1 MKLLKKSLAMVI
13 AIAMVFSII
22 SINVF
27 ADTADITISVE
38 VSKLDVGQ
46 GMTFDATVYVQ
57 SNTGSDITT
66 QYDGFTLS
74 YSKACTITDISTSEM
89 WYDANGGNA
98 SVFYPDDK
106 MISFGGSGSFTIPAA
121 NKLAVAKF
129 TFAIPTDA
137 ELGAFTFTGNAES
150 SGYVASNG
158 TAYTI
163 DYAEF
168 PTINIIK
175 AFTVATV
182 DAVADQTAELG
193 DKVADVKAKLANL
206 DVTVKGSAA
215 DETATLKATWDCA
228 ELADAETITTAK
240 DYTFTGTL
248 QGTDVVTVPE
258 GKTATVKVTVGKIA
272 LADAMVTSTYKNIE
286 IPQTETAATLTAE
299 QVIAQYVGDEYKVAT
314 ISKNGAFEE
323 KDATVA
329 WAGTGSIDTSL
340 LTSENA
346 GNKLTLTGT
355 VTPKTE
361 GSNYTG
367 KARTADITVTVVP
380 AEISGGAISINNP
393 IDNGYVTANITVPA
407 SEIAKMP
414 LDEETDT
421 ETEKEAKKAKRT
433 ISLIVPNADS
443 TKEGATVS
451 VEVTAEQIAAAKEA
465 DAKDLNVTLKSDKK
479 MKELGYSSSSANKTF
494 TVTVTVGGTQL
505 VQKDKDGKVV
515 PVTGEVKKATSGNA
529 GGIHK
534 GGSTTTT
541 YAVTVVETKNGT
553 ATVSPEKAASGAT
566 VTVKPEPAEG
576 YKVKSVTAVKADGTN
591 VPVDE
596 KAYTF
601 TMPASAVKVTVEFEE
616 GKDEPSVDPTPA
628 EDKFADVA
636 DGTNVPVDE
645 KAYTFTM
652 PASAVKVTVEFEEGK
667 DEPSVDPTPAEDKFA
682 DVADDFWAAKDIYT
696 LKDAGIIGGKSA
708 TEFDPEGDV
717 TRAEFAKMVVGLF
730 GYKATSDAVN
740 FEDCKAEDWFTPYV
754 AAGVE
759 AGVIKGVSDTEFAP
773 NATITRED
781 ACTILGRALNKVA
794 QSNEL
799 KFTDADKVAE
809 YAAPYVALLSEL
821 GYVNGYEDGSFAPT
835 NNITRAEAAKI
846 IAGIYN
852 AKNTTVT
859 EDKTDAADTTDA
871 NVEGENTTAP
881 VEENAEDKADT
892 TDTIDVAPEK

>member
-1 MKLLKKSLAMVI
+1 MRNIKKI
-13 AIAMVFSII
+13 AAIFLTIAMVFSLV
-22 SINVF
+22 STVAF
-27 ADTADITISVE
+27 ADTTKAVSVKFRAADGTTE
-38 VSKLDVGQ
+38 VHEQKSGKIVYADLYVTEATYNALWLQ
-46 GMTFDATVYVQ
+46 FDAT
-57 SNTGSDITT
+57 TGSEINDEEDVTVA
-66 QYDGFTLS
+66 DF
-74 YSKACTITDISTSEM
+74 
-89 WYDANGGNA
+89 
-98 SVFYPDDK
+98 P
-106 MISFGGSGSFTIPAA
+106 GS
-121 NKLAVAKF
+121 
-129 TFAIPTDA
+129 D
-137 ELGAFTFTGNAES
+137 
-150 SGYVASNG
+150 
-158 TAYTI
+158 
-163 DYAEF
+163 
-168 PTINIIK
+168 
-175 AFTVATV
+175 FTVA
-182 DAVADQTAELG
+182 
-193 DKVADVKAKLANL
+193 
-206 DVTVKGSAA
+206 
-215 DETATLKATWDCA
+215 
-228 ELADAETITTAK
+228 
-240 DYTFTGTL
+240 
-248 QGTDVVTVPE
+248 
-258 GKTATVKVTVGKIA
+258 GKKVTV
-272 LADAMVTSTYKNIE
+272 E
-286 IPQTETAATLTAE
+286 
-299 QVIAQYVGDEYKVAT
+299 
-314 ISKNGAFEE
+314 F
-323 KDATVA
+323 
-329 WAGTGSIDTSL
+329 
-340 LTSENA
+340 
-346 GNKLTLTGT
+346 
-355 VTPKTE
+355 
-361 GSNYTG
+361 G
-367 KARTADITVTVVP
+367 KA
-380 AEISGGAISINNP
+380 G
-393 IDNGYVTANITVPA
+393 
-407 SEIAKMP
+407 
-414 LDEETDT
+414 
-421 ETEKEAKKAKRT
+421 
-433 ISLIVPNADS
+433 
-443 TKEGATVS
+443 
-451 VEVTAEQIAAAKEA
+451 
-465 DAKDLNVTLKSDKK
+465 
-479 MKELGYSSSSANKTF
+479 KTF
-494 TVTVTVGGTQL
+494 TVTNQPVASIKLTVPDTVGEGIEMVKFNTSINYTILSESSEPKTFDTVTNGTIKVVEGFDVASAVAVKDGAEVTQTAPIAVGMGTSLTKAVEGVTATLKNSDGTKTDIGYKIDWDANTDYDPNNTTAVQEVTGKVTV
-505 VQKDKDGKVV
+505 DGKKTANATTEPVPVKAYIQVGKINIATDTDVV
-515 PVTGEVKKATSGNA
+515 IDKVKDVTFKATKEAGAVTEADILTEAAKRTSVAVKKGADYTGTLTLSGWAVSGETKTLDSLTVSTVENDVPTANFVTLTATATASGDIFEGTKPVTFYAYVVKAEIDGGSISIGSVVDNSKLQVRVTIPANQFEAGQKVVATVYSGDTAKGSKEITIPEDTDTTKPYETTINFDDSMKTLGFTNAGTKGFSVKVTVAGTELKNGTGDDATTTVTGEVKKATTGNA

-576 YKVKSVTAVKADGTN
+576 YKVKSVTAVK
-591 VPVDE
+591 
-596 KAYTF
+596 
-601 TMPASAVKVTVEFEE
+601 
-616 GKDEPSVDPTPA
+616 
-628 EDKFADVA
+628 A

-821 GYVNGYEDGSFAPT
+821 GYVNGYEDGSFAPA

>member
-1 MKLLKKSLAMVI
+1 MRSFKKISAIILVVAMLFSLVS
-13 AIAMVFSII
+13 VS
-22 SINVF
+22 VF
-27 ADTADITISVE
+27 ADETVYKGYIQFRKAETDAITNTITGTKAGKTVYADVYSTPGSYNALAINFTPTTAINALTVENVKLAEGIPACAASMVNAKTGGLQFKWSSAVTMPEGKPFATVAITIADATTAANDVEIFTDGGYTYTLAGGKPTKVTNDVAKLNILDSFTATSAKAVKAGADVTAPVEVALGTTADAAVEGITATVTDGTNSE
-38 VSKLDVGQ
+38 AGYAVSNWVS
-46 GMTFDATVYVQ
+46 TPAYDATK
-57 SNTGSDITT
+57 TGEYEFKGDVVIN
-66 QYDGFTLS
+66 GEGAANAGTLNVTVTV
-74 YSKACTITDISTSEM
+74 KVVPITDGTVA
-89 WYDANGGNA
+89 DAKGTVMENA
-98 SVFYPDDK
+98 EKGITEDAIK
-106 MISFGGSGSFTIPAA
+106 AA
-121 NKLAVAKF
+121 LPTELAVTKGDF
-129 TFAIPTDA
+129 KDT
-137 ELGAFTFTGNAES
+137 
-150 SGYVASNG
+150 
-158 TAYTI
+158 
-163 DYAEF
+163 
-168 PTINIIK
+168 
-175 AFTVATV
+175 FTVAWNTV
-182 DAVADQTAELG
+182 EDYANEGKDYKAD
-193 DKVADVKAKLANL
+193 DVI
-206 DVTVKGSAA
+206 TVKG
-215 DETATLKATWDCA
+215 
-228 ELADAETITTAK
+228 
-240 DYTFTGTL
+240 
-248 QGTDVVTVPE
+248 
-258 GKTATVKVTVGKIA
+258 
-272 LADAMVTSTYKNIE
+272 
-286 IPQTETAATLTAE
+286 TLTSP
-299 QVIAQYVGDEYKVAT
+299 
-314 ISKNGAFEE
+314 SKNGLFTT
-323 KDATVA
+323 ATTDV
-329 WAGTGSIDTSL
+329 
-340 LTSENA
+340 
-346 GNKLTLTGT
+346 
-355 VTPKTE
+355 E
-361 GSNYTG
+361 G
-367 KARTADITVTVVP
+367 KVTVVP
-380 AEISGGAISINNP
+380 AEISGGSISINNP

-407 SEIAKMP
+407 SVIAKMP
-414 LDEETDT
+414 LDAEGDSEVVKA
-421 ETEKEAKKAKRT
+421 EKKAKRT

-451 VEVTAEQIAAAKEA
+451 VEVTPEQIAAANEA

-479 MKELGYSSSSANKTF
+479 MKELGYSSSGANKTF

-515 PVTGEVKKATSGNA
+515 PVSGEVKKASSGSA
-529 GGIHK
+529 PGINK

-596 KAYTF
+596 KALTF

-616 GKDEPSVDPTPA
+616 GKDEPVNPTP
-628 EDKFADVA
+628 
-636 DGTNVPVDE
+636 DG
-645 KAYTFTM
+645 
-652 PASAVKVTVEFEEGK
+652 
-667 DEPSVDPTPAEDKFA
+667 KFA

-730 GYKATSDAVN
+730 GYKATSDAVS

-821 GYVNGYEDGSFAPT
+821 GYVNGYEDGSFLPQ

-852 AKNTTVT
+852 AKDST
-859 EDKTDAADTTDA
+859 
-871 NVEGENTTAP
+871 
-881 VEENAEDKADT
+881 EDKADN

>member
-1 MKLLKKSLAMVI
+1 MKMLKKTFAIMLVVAMLFSLASISVFAEKSFALTYKVRTENGTVVDALKAGKDVYVDVFASADSYDSFSVTLQAIQEVTNDSVTTAGSKVI
-13 AIAMVFSII
+13 NTTDKTKI
-22 SINVF
+22 SINFDTPTVV
-27 ADTADITISVE
+27 TADVAIATF
-38 VSKLDVGQ
+38 KL
-46 GMTFDATVYVQ
+46 
-57 SNTGSDITT
+57 
-66 QYDGFTLS
+66 
-74 YSKACTITDISTSEM
+74 K
-89 WYDANGGNA
+89 
-98 SVFYPDDK
+98 
-106 MISFGGSGSFTIPAA
+106 
-121 NKLAVAKF
+121 
-129 TFAIPTDA
+129 
-137 ELGAFTFTGNAES
+137 
-150 SGYVASNG
+150 
-158 TAYTI
+158 
-163 DYAEF
+163 
-168 PTINIIK
+168 
-175 AFTVATV
+175 
-182 DAVADQTAELG
+182 
-193 DKVADVKAKLANL
+193 
-206 DVTVKGSAA
+206 
-215 DETATLKATWDCA
+215 
-228 ELADAETITTAK
+228 
-240 DYTFTGTL
+240 
-248 QGTDVVTVPE
+248 VPE
-258 GKTATVKVTVGKIA
+258 GTGSVELVKFIDGVATLDEAQGYGETSAVLNSAATIAITPSFTANAAKAVKDGADVSTVEVGLGTTQEKALEGITATVTDGTNNEAGYAVSNWTVSPEYNAAVTGDYVFKGDVVIDGEGAANAGTLSQAVTVTVKVTPITDGTVAEAKGTVMVDAENGITEDTIKKA
-272 LADAMVTSTYKNIE
+272 L
-286 IPQTETAATLTAE
+286 PATLDVSKGDFKDTFAVTWNTVE
-299 QVIAQYVGDEYKVAT
+299 GYANEGKGYKADDVITVKGT
-314 ISKNGAFEE
+314 LTSPSKNGLF
-323 KDATVA
+323 TTTTTNV
-329 WAGTGSIDTSL
+329 
-340 LTSENA
+340 
-346 GNKLTLTGT
+346 
-355 VTPKTE
+355 E
-361 GSNYTG
+361 G
-367 KARTADITVTVVP
+367 KVTVVP
-380 AEISGGAISINNP
+380 AEIKGGSISINNP

-407 SEIAKMP
+407 SVIAKMP
-414 LDEETDT
+414 LDEETDNDT
-421 ETEKEAKKAKRT
+421 VKAEKKAKRT

-443 TKEGATVS
+443 SKEGATVS
-451 VEVTAEQIAAAKEA
+451 VEVTPEQIAAAKEA

-479 MKELGYSSSSANKTF
+479 MKDLGYSSSGANKTF

-515 PVTGEVKKATSGNA
+515 PVSGEVKKATTGNA

-616 GKDEPSVDPTPA
+616 GK
-628 EDKFADVA
+628 
-636 DGTNVPVDE
+636 N
-645 KAYTFTM
+645 
-652 PASAVKVTVEFEEGK
+652 
-667 DEPSVDPTPAEDKFA
+667 EPSVDPTPAEDKFA

-852 AKNTTVT
+852 AKDST
-859 EDKTDAADTTDA
+859 
-871 NVEGENTTAP
+871 
-881 VEENAEDKADT
+881 EDKADN

>member
-1 MKLLKKSLAMVI
+1 MRILKKSLAMII
-13 AIAMVFSII
+13 ALAMILSVVSIG
-22 SINVF
+22 VF
-27 ADTADITISVE
+27 ADGESVE
-38 VSKLDVGQ
+38 VSFVASETQIGQ
-46 GMTFDATVYVQ
+46 GKEVTVDIYAKSLTGAAFKAAGIDIMLNFD
-57 SNTGSDITT
+57 
-66 QYDGFTLS
+66 
-74 YSKACTITDISTSEM
+74 
-89 WYDANGGNA
+89 
-98 SVFYPDDK
+98 
-106 MISFGGSGSFTIPAA
+106 
-121 NKLAVAKF
+121 VAKF
-129 TFAIPTDA
+129 EVEEISKNDGLFGMPIDNGAGTINPNAFSFGDIATDNVSIAKLKFKVKTDA
-137 ELGAFTFTGNAES
+137 TPGDASMFTIEKSQVFDAKTFGEVSVKVGAAPS
-150 SGYVASNG
+150 L
-158 TAYTI
+158 
-163 DYAEF
+163 
-168 PTINIIK
+168 NILK

-193 DKVADVKAKLANL
+193 DKVADVKAKLAAL
-206 DVTVKGSAA
+206 DINVKGA
-215 DETATLKATWDCA
+215 DASTEVATLKATDWTCA
-228 ELADAETITTAK
+228 DLTTETIEAAK

-248 QGTDVVTVPE
+248 QGTEVVSVPDGLKTVS
-258 GKTATVKVTVGKIA
+258 VKVKVGKIA

-367 KARTADITVTVVP
+367 TARTADITVTVVP
-380 AEISGGAISINNP
+380 AEIKGGSISINNP

-414 LDEETDT
+414 LDAEGDSDEVKA
-421 ETEKEAKKAKRT
+421 EKKAKRT

-451 VEVTAEQIAAAKEA
+451 VEVTAEQIAAANEA

-479 MKELGYSSSSANKTF
+479 MKELGYSSSGTKNF
-494 TVTVTVGGTQL
+494 TVNVTVGGTTL
-505 VQKDKDGKVV
+505 LNGDSKDAVS
-515 PVTGEVKKATSGNA
+515 GEVKKATSSSA
-529 GGIHK
+529 GGINK

-566 VTVKPEPAEG
+566 VTVKAEPAEG

-596 KAYTF
+596 KAL
-601 TMPASAVKVTVEFEE
+601 
-616 GKDEPSVDPTPA
+616 
-628 EDKFADVA
+628 
-636 DGTNVPVDE
+636 
-645 KAYTFTM
+645 TFTM

-852 AKNTTVT
+852 ANKSAETVT
-859 EDKTDAADTTDA
+859 DDKTETDA
-871 NVEGENTTAP
+871 NADAAVDEK
-881 VEENAEDKADT
+881 VEEKTDEKAV
-892 TDTIDVAPEK
+892 DTIETEPEK

>member
-1 MKLLKKSLAMVI
+1 MRNLKKISAIVLT
-13 AIAMVFSII
+13 IAMLFSLFAVNTFATGEDMII
-22 SINVF
+22 DLEASN
-27 ADTADITISVE
+27 TS
-38 VSKLDVGQ
+38 VGQ
-46 GMTFDATVYVQ
+46 GKSFDLTVYYTYANGESVNLGT
-57 SNTGSDITT
+57 SGFKLTYTGD
-66 QYDGFTLS
+66 
-74 YSKACTITDISTSEM
+74 CTIEDISDSTM
-89 WYDANGGNA
+89 LYDKDGANA
-98 SVFYPDDK
+98 SLIKTDK
-106 MISFGGSGSFTIPAA
+106 KFISLGGTSSVATSA
-121 NKLAVAKF
+121 KTAVAKF
-129 TFAIPTDA
+129 RFSYATDA
-137 ELGAFTFTGNAES
+137 ALGDVTFVCSNFGFAKGNGDDLSAA
-150 SGYVASNG
+150 VG
-158 TAYTI
+158 TN
-163 DYAEF
+163 
-168 PTINIIK
+168 PTVTIIK
-175 AFTVATV
+175 AFAATAV
-182 DAVADQTAELG
+182 DAVADQTAQLG
-193 DKVADVKAKLANL
+193 DKVADIKAKLAAL
-206 DVTVKGSAA
+206 PVVVKGANA
-215 DETATLKATWDCA
+215 DETATLTATWDCA
-228 ELADAETITTAK
+228 ELTGETVTTAG
-240 DYTFTGTL
+240 DYTFTGTIN
-248 QGTDVVTVPE
+248 GTDVVSVPDTL
-258 GKTATVKVTVGKIA
+258 KATVKVTVGKIA
-272 LADAMVTSTYKNIE
+272 LTDAMVTSTYKNIE
-286 IPQTETAATLTAE
+286 IPQTEAAASLSAAD
-299 QVIAQYVGDEYKVAT
+299 VVAKYVGSEYKTAT
-314 ISKNGAFEE
+314 ISKDGAFEE
-323 KDATVA
+323 KDATVE
-329 WAGTGSIDTSL
+329 WTGTGTIETSK
-340 LTSENA
+340 LTSEDA
-346 GNKLTLTGT
+346 ANKLTLSGT
-355 VTPKTE
+355 VTPKAD
-361 GSNYTG
+361 GNYTG
-367 KARTADITVTVVP
+367 TAKTADITVTVVP
-380 AEISGGAISINNP
+380 AEIDGGSISINNP

-407 SEIAKMP
+407 SVIAKMP
-414 LDEETDT
+414 LDAEGDSDEVKA
-421 ETEKEAKKAKRT
+421 EKKAKRT

-443 TKEGATVS
+443 SKEGATVS
-451 VEVTAEQIAAAKEA
+451 VEVTPEQIAAAKEA

-515 PVTGEVKKATSGNA
+515 PVSGEVKKATSGNA

-616 GKDEPSVDPTPA
+616 GTEPVDPKPQ
-628 EDKFADVA
+628 
-636 DGTNVPVDE
+636 
-645 KAYTFTM
+645 
-652 PASAVKVTVEFEEGK
+652 EGK
-667 DEPSVDPTPAEDKFA
+667 FV

-852 AKNTTVT
+852 AKDST
-859 EDKTDAADTTDA
+859 
-871 NVEGENTTAP
+871 
-881 VEENAEDKADT
+881 EDKADN

>member
-1 MKLLKKSLAMVI
+1 MRSFKKLSAMFLVVAMICSLVT
-13 AIAMVFSII
+13 
-22 SINVF
+22 INVF
-27 ADTADITISVE
+27 ADAEQME
-38 VSKLDVGQ
+38 VSIETSASVGQ
-46 GMTFDATVYVQ
+46 GKELEVDVYFTYPQTGANDSIAFTTSGCEVKIDDTLWTVDESSLTKVAPYSIKYNAAKKIMIIQYMDNSGENPASFAKGVKTKVGSFKLIAKETAATGAQKIEFNKCTFNPQGTSDYLDSVKNDATV
-57 SNTGSDITT
+57 
-66 QYDGFTLS
+66 
-74 YSKACTITDISTSEM
+74 
-89 WYDANGGNA
+89 
-98 SVFYPDDK
+98 
-106 MISFGGSGSFTIPAA
+106 
-121 NKLAVAKF
+121 
-129 TFAIPTDA
+129 
-137 ELGAFTFTGNAES
+137 
-150 SGYVASNG
+150 
-158 TAYTI
+158 
-163 DYAEF
+163 
-168 PTINIIK
+168 NILK

-367 KARTADITVTVVP
+367 TARTADITVTVVP

-407 SEIAKMP
+407 SVIAKMP
-414 LDEETDT
+414 LDAEGDSDEVKA
-421 ETEKEAKKAKRT
+421 EKKAKRT

-443 TKEGATVS
+443 NKEGATVS
-451 VEVTAEQIAAAKEA
+451 VEVTPEQIAAAKEA

-515 PVTGEVKKATSGNA
+515 PVSGEVKKATSGNA

-616 GKDEPSVDPTPA
+616 GTEPVDPKPQ
-628 EDKFADVA
+628 
-636 DGTNVPVDE
+636 
-645 KAYTFTM
+645 
-652 PASAVKVTVEFEEGK
+652 EGK
-667 DEPSVDPTPAEDKFA
+667 FV

-852 AKNTTVT
+852 AKDST
-859 EDKTDAADTTDA
+859 
-871 NVEGENTTAP
+871 
-881 VEENAEDKADT
+881 EDKADN

>member
-1 MKLLKKSLAMVI
+1 MRNIKKI
-13 AIAMVFSII
+13 AAIFLTIAMVFSLV
-22 SINVF
+22 STVAF
-27 ADTADITISVE
+27 ADTTKAVSVKFRAADGTTE
-38 VSKLDVGQ
+38 VHEQKSGKIVYADLYV
-46 GMTFDATVYVQ
+46 TEATYNALWLQ
-57 SNTGSDITT
+57 FEATTGSEINDEEDVTVA
-66 QYDGFTLS
+66 DF
-74 YSKACTITDISTSEM
+74 
-89 WYDANGGNA
+89 
-98 SVFYPDDK
+98 P
-106 MISFGGSGSFTIPAA
+106 GS
-121 NKLAVAKF
+121 
-129 TFAIPTDA
+129 D
-137 ELGAFTFTGNAES
+137 
-150 SGYVASNG
+150 
-158 TAYTI
+158 
-163 DYAEF
+163 
-168 PTINIIK
+168 
-175 AFTVATV
+175 FTVAGKKVTV
-182 DAVADQTAELG
+182 EFGKAGKTFTVTNQPVASIKLTVPDTVGEGIEMVKFNTSINYTILSESSEPKTFDTVTNGTIKVVEGFDVASAVAVKGGAEVTQTAPIAVGMGTSWSKAVE
-193 DKVADVKAKLANL
+193 DV
-206 DVTVKGSAA
+206 
-215 DETATLKATWDCA
+215 TATLKNSDGTKTDPSYAITWDENA
-228 ELADAETITTAK
+228 SYKPDDTTAVQEV
-240 DYTFTGTL
+240 TGKVTVDGKKTANATTEPVPVKAYI
-248 QGTDVVTVPE
+248 QVGKINIATDTDVVIDKVKDVTFQATKEAGTVAE
-258 GKTATVKVTVGKIA
+258 AKILEEAAKITSVAVKKGTGYNGTLTLSNWAVSSATKTLESKTV
-272 LADAMVTSTYKNIE
+272 STITNDV
-286 IPQTETAATLTAE
+286 PTTNFVTLTAT
-299 QVIAQYVGDEYKVAT
+299 ATASGD
-314 ISKNGAFEE
+314 IFE
-323 KDATVA
+323 
-329 WAGTGSIDTSL
+329 GTK
-340 LTSENA
+340 A
-346 GNKLTLTGT
+346 
-355 VTPKTE
+355 VTF
-361 GSNYTG
+361 Y
-367 KARTADITVTVVP
+367 AYVVP
-380 AEISGGAISINNP
+380 AEIEGGSISINNP

-407 SEIAKMP
+407 DVVAKMP
-414 LDEETDT
+414 KIEDGDD
-421 ETEKEAKKAKRT
+421 KDVQAAKKAKRT
-433 ISLIVPNADS
+433 VLVTVESKKTDVENAKGEYEFTNDDID
-443 TKEGATVS
+443 KAIAA
-451 VEVTAEQIAAAKEA
+451 VTAATAEKPA
-465 DAKDLNVTLKSDKK
+465 DPITVPAIKVDKK
-479 MKELGYSSSSANKTF
+479 MKDLGYSSSSANKTF
-494 TVTVTVGGTQL
+494 TVNVTVGGTKL
-505 VQKDKDGKVV
+505 LNGDSKDA
-515 PVTGEVKKATSGNA
+515 VTGEVKKATSGNA

-576 YKVKSVTAVKADGTN
+576 YKVKSVTAVK
-591 VPVDE
+591 
-596 KAYTF
+596 
-601 TMPASAVKVTVEFEE
+601 
-616 GKDEPSVDPTPA
+616 
-628 EDKFADVA
+628 A

-852 AKNTTVT
+852 AKDST
-859 EDKTDAADTTDA
+859 
-871 NVEGENTTAP
+871 
-881 VEENAEDKADT
+881 EDKADN

>member
-1 MKLLKKSLAMVI
+1 MP
-13 AIAMVFSII
+13 
-22 SINVF
+22 
-27 ADTADITISVE
+27 
-38 VSKLDVGQ
+38 
-46 GMTFDATVYVQ
+46 
-57 SNTGSDITT
+57 TG
-66 QYDGFTLS
+66 
-74 YSKACTITDISTSEM
+74 
-89 WYDANGGNA
+89 
-98 SVFYPDDK
+98 
-106 MISFGGSGSFTIPAA
+106 
-121 NKLAVAKF
+121 
-129 TFAIPTDA
+129 
-137 ELGAFTFTGNAES
+137 
-150 SGYVASNG
+150 
-158 TAYTI
+158 
-163 DYAEF
+163 
-168 PTINIIK
+168 
-175 AFTVATV
+175 
-182 DAVADQTAELG
+182 
-193 DKVADVKAKLANL
+193 
-206 DVTVKGSAA
+206 
-215 DETATLKATWDCA
+215 
-228 ELADAETITTAK
+228 
-240 DYTFTGTL
+240 
-248 QGTDVVTVPE
+248 
-258 GKTATVKVTVGKIA
+258 
-272 LADAMVTSTYKNIE
+272 
-286 IPQTETAATLTAE
+286 
-299 QVIAQYVGDEYKVAT
+299 
-314 ISKNGAFEE
+314 
-323 KDATVA
+323 
-329 WAGTGSIDTSL
+329 
-340 LTSENA
+340 
-346 GNKLTLTGT
+346 
-355 VTPKTE
+355 
-361 GSNYTG
+361 
-367 KARTADITVTVVP
+367 
-380 AEISGGAISINNP
+380 
-393 IDNGYVTANITVPA
+393 
-407 SEIAKMP
+407 
-414 LDEETDT
+414 DT
-421 ETEKEAKKAKRT
+421 EEDVAKRT
-433 ISLIVPNADS
+433 ISLIVPNADPN
-443 TKEGATVS
+443 KEGATVS
-451 VEVTAEQIAAAKEA
+451 VEVTPEQIAAANEA

-479 MKELGYSSSSANKTF
+479 MKDLGYSSSGANKTF

-515 PVTGEVKKATSGNA
+515 PVSGEVKKATSGNA

-616 GKDEPSVDPTPA
+616 GTEPVDPKPQ
-628 EDKFADVA
+628 
-636 DGTNVPVDE
+636 
-645 KAYTFTM
+645 
-652 PASAVKVTVEFEEGK
+652 EGK
-667 DEPSVDPTPAEDKFA
+667 FV

-809 YAAPYVALLSEL
+809 YAVPYVALLSEL

-852 AKNTTVT
+852 AKDST
-859 EDKTDAADTTDA
+859 
-871 NVEGENTTAP
+871 
-881 VEENAEDKADT
+881 EDKADN

>member
-1 MKLLKKSLAMVI
+1 MRFLKKSLAMVI
-13 AIAMVFSII
+13 ALTMII
-22 SINVF
+22 SALGVGVF
-27 ADTADITISVE
+27 AATEADANVKLAITADATS
-38 VSKLDVGQ
+38 VGQ
-46 GMTFDATVYVQ
+46 GKSVIYTITASALKADTFKAGGAGMTIKYDKDAYSAEVLEILSGFSTDTDLTVSEGEILFAPFANYDITSAGVTMLKIKFTVATNAPTGADKVPFTIDEGADEIILDPNGATVSAFV
-57 SNTGSDITT
+57 
-66 QYDGFTLS
+66 
-74 YSKACTITDISTSEM
+74 TDI
-89 WYDANGGNA
+89 
-98 SVFYPDDK
+98 P
-106 MISFGGSGSFTIPAA
+106 
-121 NKLAVAKF
+121 
-129 TFAIPTDA
+129 
-137 ELGAFTFTGNAES
+137 
-150 SGYVASNG
+150 
-158 TAYTI
+158 
-163 DYAEF
+163 
-168 PTINIIK
+168 NITVIK
-175 AFTVATV
+175 AFTATAV
-182 DAVADQTAELG
+182 DTVADQTAQLG
-193 DKVADVKAKLANL
+193 DKVADIKAKLATL
-206 DVTVKGSAA
+206 PVVVKGANA
-215 DETATLKATWDCA
+215 DETATLTATWDCA
-228 ELADAETITTAK
+228 ELTDETVTTAG
-240 DYTFTGTL
+240 DYTFTGTIN
-248 QGTDVVTVPE
+248 GTDVVSVPDTL
-258 GKTATVKVTVGKIA
+258 KATVKVTVGKIT
-272 LADAMVTSTYKNIE
+272 LADSMVGTTYKNIE
-286 IPQTETAATLTAE
+286 IPQTETASTMDAAAVIATL
-299 QVIAQYVGDEYKVAT
+299 GDEYKTAK
-314 ISKNGAFEE
+314 IAKDGQFEE
-323 KDATVA
+323 VADVA
-329 WAGTGSIDTSL
+329 WAGTGSIDTSV
-340 LTSENA
+340 LTSTTASN
-346 GNKLTLTGT
+346 TMILTGT
-355 VTPKTE
+355 VTPKAD
-361 GSNYTG
+361 GNYTG
-367 KARTADITVTVVP
+367 TAKTADVTVTVVP
-380 AEISGGAISINNP
+380 AEIKGGSISINNP

-407 SEIAKMP
+407 SEVAKMP
-414 LDEETDT
+414 KIDEDKDDEAA
-421 ETEKEAKKAKRT
+421 KAAKKAKRT
-433 ISLIVPNADS
+433 VLV
-443 TKEGATVS
+443 TVES
-451 VEVTAEQIAAAKEA
+451 KKTDVEDAKGEYEFTNDDIDKAIAAVTAATAEKPA
-465 DAKDLNVTLKSDKK
+465 DPITVPAIKVDKK
-479 MKELGYSSSSANKTF
+479 MKELGYSSSGANKTF
-494 TVTVTVGGTQL
+494 TVNVTVGGTKL
-505 VQKDKDGKVV
+505 LNGDSKDAVS
-515 PVTGEVKKATSGNA
+515 GEVKKATSGNA

-616 GKDEPSVDPTPA
+616 GTEPVDPKPQ
-628 EDKFADVA
+628 
-636 DGTNVPVDE
+636 
-645 KAYTFTM
+645 
-652 PASAVKVTVEFEEGK
+652 EGK
-667 DEPSVDPTPAEDKFA
+667 FV

-852 AKNTTVT
+852 AKDST
-859 EDKTDAADTTDA
+859 
-871 NVEGENTTAP
+871 
-881 VEENAEDKADT
+881 EDKADN

>member
-1 MKLLKKSLAMVI
+1 MRILKKSLALLIVFTMLASLIVVNVSAAEPNVEYVMEITPATVKTGNTVTLSVYLRDISGAESVVVNAGAYVI
-13 AIAMVFSII
+13 NYDPDVFEATDVKIAGNAFST
-22 SINVF
+22 NRNAVQK
-27 ADTADITISVE
+27 TISAIKSISNGDETDNVTINKNAPIQTVTLKALKTVTSDE
-38 VSKLDVGQ
+38 LTTFSFKAGATASKFESSNNSYTVKQDS
-46 GMTFDATVYVQ
+46 TATV
-57 SNTGSDITT
+57 
-66 QYDGFTLS
+66 
-74 YSKACTITDISTSEM
+74 TIK
-89 WYDANGGNA
+89 
-98 SVFYPDDK
+98 P
-106 MISFGGSGSFTIPAA
+106 SFVGT
-121 NKLAVAKF
+121 K
-129 TFAIPTDA
+129 AIPT
-137 ELGAFTFTGNAES
+137 ETKVEVGVGADIAATLAAKNIKATVTNGKES
-150 SGYVASNG
+150 TDSDYKSESGYEITNWTDTSATKYDVNAPKTG
-158 TAYTI
+158 T
-163 DYAEF
+163 
-168 PTINIIK
+168 
-175 AFTVATV
+175 
-182 DAVADQTAELG
+182 
-193 DKVADVKAKLANL
+193 
-206 DVTVKGSAA
+206 
-215 DETATLKATWDCA
+215 
-228 ELADAETITTAK
+228 
-240 DYTFTGTL
+240 YTFTGT
-248 QGTDVVTVPE
+248 VT
-258 GKTATVKVTVGKIA
+258 G
-272 LADAMVTSTYKNIE
+272 N
-286 IPQTETAATLTAE
+286 
-299 QVIAQYVGDEYKVAT
+299 
-314 ISKNGAFEE
+314 
-323 KDATVA
+323 
-329 WAGTGSIDTSL
+329 
-340 LTSENA
+340 SENA
-346 GNKLTLTGT
+346 AQFETLT
-355 VTPKTE
+355 TE
-361 GSNYTG
+361 
-367 KARTADITVTVVP
+367 P
-380 AEISGGAISINNP
+380 
-393 IDNGYVTANITVPA
+393 
-407 SEIAKMP
+407 
-414 LDEETDT
+414 
-421 ETEKEAKKAKRT
+421 
-433 ISLIVPNADS
+433 
-443 TKEGATVS
+443 
-451 VEVTAEQIAAAKEA
+451 
-465 DAKDLNVTLKSDKK
+465 
-479 MKELGYSSSSANKTF
+479 
-494 TVTVTVGGTQL
+494 VTVTVGAIDLASTDANKGFTIAPVKAYAYKQTKVVEGESHKVSAADVASDVNADATKTKTTITNNNEKIKVENAKIEWKVKSGTEL
-505 VQKDKDGKVV
+505 DKDVLTSTTASNKVV
-515 PVTGEVKKATSGNA
+515 LEGTVTSVADPTNYKNSAKIEMEVEVVKAEIDGGSISIGSVVDNSKLQVRVTIPANQFEAGQKVVATVYSDDTAKGSKEITIPEDTDTTKPYETTINFDDSMKTLGFTNAGTKGFSVKVTVAGTELKNGTGDDATTTVTGEVKKATSGNA

-566 VTVKPEPAEG
+566 VTVKAEPAEG

-596 KAYTF
+596 KAL
-601 TMPASAVKVTVEFEE
+601 
-616 GKDEPSVDPTPA
+616 
-628 EDKFADVA
+628 
-636 DGTNVPVDE
+636 
-645 KAYTFTM
+645 TFTM

>member
-1 MKLLKKSLAMVI
+1 MRNIKKI
-13 AIAMVFSII
+13 AAIFLTIAMVFSLV
-22 SINVF
+22 STVAF
-27 ADTADITISVE
+27 ADTTKAVSVKFRAADGTTE
-38 VSKLDVGQ
+38 VHEQKSGKIVYADLYV
-46 GMTFDATVYVQ
+46 TEATYNALWLQ
-57 SNTGSDITT
+57 FEATTGSEINDEEDVTVA
-66 QYDGFTLS
+66 DF
-74 YSKACTITDISTSEM
+74 
-89 WYDANGGNA
+89 
-98 SVFYPDDK
+98 P
-106 MISFGGSGSFTIPAA
+106 GS
-121 NKLAVAKF
+121 
-129 TFAIPTDA
+129 D
-137 ELGAFTFTGNAES
+137 
-150 SGYVASNG
+150 
-158 TAYTI
+158 
-163 DYAEF
+163 
-168 PTINIIK
+168 
-175 AFTVATV
+175 FTVAGKKVTV
-182 DAVADQTAELG
+182 EFGKAGKTFTVTNQPVASIKLTVPDTVGEGIEMVKFNTSINYTILSESSEPKTFDTVTNGTIKVVEGFDVASAVAVKGGAEVTQTAPIAVG
-193 DKVADVKAKLANL
+193 MGTSWSKA
-206 DVTVKGSAA
+206 VEGV
-215 DETATLKATWDCA
+215 TATLKNSDGTKTDPSYAITWDENA
-228 ELADAETITTAK
+228 SYKPDDTTAVQEV
-240 DYTFTGTL
+240 TGKVTVDGKKTANATTEPVPVKAYI
-248 QGTDVVTVPE
+248 QVGKINIATDTDVVIDKVKDVTFQATKEAGTVAE
-258 GKTATVKVTVGKIA
+258 AKILEEAAKITSVAVKKGTGYNGTLTLSNWAVSGETKTLESQTV
-272 LADAMVTSTYKNIE
+272 STITNDV
-286 IPQTETAATLTAE
+286 PTTNFVTLTAT
-299 QVIAQYVGDEYKVAT
+299 ATASGD
-314 ISKNGAFEE
+314 IFE
-323 KDATVA
+323 
-329 WAGTGSIDTSL
+329 GTK
-340 LTSENA
+340 A
-346 GNKLTLTGT
+346 
-355 VTPKTE
+355 VTF
-361 GSNYTG
+361 Y
-367 KARTADITVTVVP
+367 AYVVP
-380 AEISGGAISINNP
+380 AEIEGGSISINNP

-407 SEIAKMP
+407 SEVAKMP
-414 LDEETDT
+414 KIDEDKDDEAV
-421 ETEKEAKKAKRT
+421 KAAKKAKRT
-433 ISLIVPNADS
+433 VLVTVESKKTDVENAKGEYEFTNDDID
-443 TKEGATVS
+443 KAIAAVAAA
-451 VEVTAEQIAAAKEA
+451 TAEKPA
-465 DAKDLNVTLKSDKK
+465 DPITVPAIKVDKK
-479 MKELGYSSSSANKTF
+479 MKDLGYSSSGANKTF

-515 PVTGEVKKATSGNA
+515 PVSGEVKKATSGNA

-616 GKDEPSVDPTPA
+616 GKNEPSVDPTPA
-628 EDKFADVA
+628 D
-636 DGTNVPVDE
+636 
-645 KAYTFTM
+645 
-652 PASAVKVTVEFEEGK
+652 
-667 DEPSVDPTPAEDKFA
+667 DKFA

-852 AKNTTVT
+852 AKDST
-859 EDKTDAADTTDA
+859 
-871 NVEGENTTAP
+871 
-881 VEENAEDKADT
+881 EDKADN

>member
-1 MKLLKKSLAMVI
+1 MRNFKKLSAIVLVVAMLFSLVSIGVYAAPDANYNLNAKIKTTDGTEITSIKAEKDVKIDIYITAGTYYNFNLYLKPVTAITKNNVVFDESVADYVKGSYAKTGLVTFAGDGGGDTFVVPENTPIATISMTVPATTESSVTMVEI
-13 AIAMVFSII
+13 PQDKGSSGTLDI
-22 SINVF
+22 SGTATKVEFTTANAVIGITPSFTANAAKAVKDS
-27 ADTADITISVE
+27 AEVSAVEVGLDTAKNTALAGIT
-38 VSKLDVGQ
+38 
-46 GMTFDATVYVQ
+46 ATVTDGTNNEPGYEITWGESTPAYNAKQTGDYVFK
-57 SNTGSDITT
+57 GSVAI
-66 QYDGFTLS
+66 
-74 YSKACTITDISTSEM
+74 
-89 WYDANGGNA
+89 NGEG
-98 SVFYPDDK
+98 
-106 MISFGGSGSFTIPAA
+106 AA
-121 NKLAVAKF
+121 NAGTL
-129 TFAIPTDA
+129 TDA
-137 ELGAFTFTGNAES
+137 VT
-150 SGYVASNG
+150 
-158 TAYTI
+158 
-163 DYAEF
+163 
-168 PTINIIK
+168 
-175 AFTVATV
+175 
-182 DAVADQTAELG
+182 
-193 DKVADVKAKLANL
+193 
-206 DVTVKGSAA
+206 VTVK
-215 DETATLKATWDCA
+215 
-228 ELADAETITTAK
+228 
-240 DYTFTGTL
+240 
-248 QGTDVVTVPE
+248 
-258 GKTATVKVTVGKIA
+258 VGKIA
-272 LADAMVTSTYKNIE
+272 LDEEGVVVDSITAKTYQKAADDAAVKSISAADVA
-286 IPQTETAATLTAE
+286 TA
-299 QVIAQYVGDEYKVAT
+299 VNNEYK
-314 ISKNGAFEE
+314 
-323 KDATVA
+323 TVA
-329 WAGTGSIDTSL
+329 VKKGEYTGTANINWAAAAGAADL
-340 LTSENA
+340 DLTKVTDEE
-346 GNKLTLTGT
+346 GNSANIVTLTGT
-355 VTPKTE
+355 L
-361 GSNYTG
+361 
-367 KARTADITVTVVP
+367 TAPADSEFFKDGATAKTVTMVVKVVP
-380 AEISGGAISINNP
+380 AEIDGGSISINNP

-407 SEIAKMP
+407 SVIAKMP
-414 LDEETDT
+414 LDAEGDSDEVKA
-421 ETEKEAKKAKRT
+421 EKKAKRT

-443 TKEGATVS
+443 NKEGATVS
-451 VEVTAEQIAAAKEA
+451 VEVTPEQIAAAKEA

-515 PVTGEVKKATSGNA
+515 PISGEVKKATSGNA

-616 GKDEPSVDPTPA
+616 GTEPVDPKPQ
-628 EDKFADVA
+628 
-636 DGTNVPVDE
+636 
-645 KAYTFTM
+645 
-652 PASAVKVTVEFEEGK
+652 EGK
-667 DEPSVDPTPAEDKFA
+667 FV

-821 GYVNGYEDGSFAPT
+821 GYVNGYVDGSFAPT

-852 AKNTTVT
+852 AKDST
-859 EDKTDAADTTDA
+859 
-871 NVEGENTTAP
+871 
-881 VEENAEDKADT
+881 EDKADN

>member
-1 MKLLKKSLAMVI
+1 
-13 AIAMVFSII
+13 
-22 SINVF
+22 
-27 ADTADITISVE
+27 
-38 VSKLDVGQ
+38 
-46 GMTFDATVYVQ
+46 
-57 SNTGSDITT
+57 
-66 QYDGFTLS
+66 
-74 YSKACTITDISTSEM
+74 
-89 WYDANGGNA
+89 
-98 SVFYPDDK
+98 
-106 MISFGGSGSFTIPAA
+106 
-121 NKLAVAKF
+121 
-129 TFAIPTDA
+129 
-137 ELGAFTFTGNAES
+137 
-150 SGYVASNG
+150 
-158 TAYTI
+158 
-163 DYAEF
+163 
-168 PTINIIK
+168 
-175 AFTVATV
+175 
-182 DAVADQTAELG
+182 
-193 DKVADVKAKLANL
+193 
-206 DVTVKGSAA
+206 
-215 DETATLKATWDCA
+215 
-228 ELADAETITTAK
+228 
-240 DYTFTGTL
+240 
-248 QGTDVVTVPE
+248 
-258 GKTATVKVTVGKIA
+258 
-272 LADAMVTSTYKNIE
+272 
-286 IPQTETAATLTAE
+286 
-299 QVIAQYVGDEYKVAT
+299 
-314 ISKNGAFEE
+314 
-323 KDATVA
+323 
-329 WAGTGSIDTSL
+329 
-340 LTSENA
+340 
-346 GNKLTLTGT
+346 
-355 VTPKTE
+355 
-361 GSNYTG
+361 
-367 KARTADITVTVVP
+367 
-380 AEISGGAISINNP
+380 
-393 IDNGYVTANITVPA
+393 
-407 SEIAKMP
+407 MP

-451 VEVTAEQIAAAKEA
+451 VEVTAEQIAAANEA

-553 ATVSPEKAASGAT
+553 ATVSPERAASGAT

-576 YKVKSVTAVKADGTN
+576 YKVKSVTAVKADG
-591 VPVDE
+591 
-596 KAYTF
+596 
-601 TMPASAVKVTVEFEE
+601 
-616 GKDEPSVDPTPA
+616 
-628 EDKFADVA
+628 
-636 DGTNVPVDE
+636 
-645 KAYTFTM
+645 TFTM

-821 GYVNGYEDGSFAPT
+821 GYVNGYEDGSFAPA

>member
-1 MKLLKKSLAMVI
+1 MRSFKKISAIILVVAMLFSLVS
-13 AIAMVFSII
+13 VS
-22 SINVF
+22 VF
-27 ADTADITISVE
+27 ADETVYKGYIQFRKAETDAITNTITGTKAGKTVYADVYSTPGSYNALAINFTPTTAINALTVENVKLAEGIPACAVSMVNAKTGGLQFKWSSAVTMPEGKPFATVAITIADATTAANDVEIFTDGGYTYTLAGGKPTKVTNDVAKLNILDSFTATSAKAVKAGADVTAPVEVALGTTADAAVEGITATVTDGTNSE
-38 VSKLDVGQ
+38 AGYAVSNWVS
-46 GMTFDATVYVQ
+46 TPAYDATK
-57 SNTGSDITT
+57 TGEYEFKGDVVIN
-66 QYDGFTLS
+66 GEGAANAGTLNVTVTV
-74 YSKACTITDISTSEM
+74 KVVPITDGTVA
-89 WYDANGGNA
+89 DAKGTVMENA
-98 SVFYPDDK
+98 EKGITEDAIK
-106 MISFGGSGSFTIPAA
+106 AA
-121 NKLAVAKF
+121 LPTELAVTKGDF
-129 TFAIPTDA
+129 KDT
-137 ELGAFTFTGNAES
+137 
-150 SGYVASNG
+150 
-158 TAYTI
+158 
-163 DYAEF
+163 
-168 PTINIIK
+168 
-175 AFTVATV
+175 FTVAWNTV
-182 DAVADQTAELG
+182 EDYANEGKDYKAD
-193 DKVADVKAKLANL
+193 DVI
-206 DVTVKGSAA
+206 TVKG
-215 DETATLKATWDCA
+215 
-228 ELADAETITTAK
+228 
-240 DYTFTGTL
+240 
-248 QGTDVVTVPE
+248 
-258 GKTATVKVTVGKIA
+258 
-272 LADAMVTSTYKNIE
+272 
-286 IPQTETAATLTAE
+286 TLTSP
-299 QVIAQYVGDEYKVAT
+299 
-314 ISKNGAFEE
+314 SKNGLFTT
-323 KDATVA
+323 ATTDV
-329 WAGTGSIDTSL
+329 
-340 LTSENA
+340 
-346 GNKLTLTGT
+346 
-355 VTPKTE
+355 E
-361 GSNYTG
+361 G
-367 KARTADITVTVVP
+367 KVTVVP
-380 AEISGGAISINNP
+380 AEISGGSISINNP

-407 SEIAKMP
+407 SVIAKMP
-414 LDEETDT
+414 LDAEGDSEVVKA
-421 ETEKEAKKAKRT
+421 EKKAKRT

-451 VEVTAEQIAAAKEA
+451 VEVTPEQIAAANEA

-479 MKELGYSSSSANKTF
+479 MKELGYSSSGANKTF

-515 PVTGEVKKATSGNA
+515 PVSGEVKKASSGSA
-529 GGIHK
+529 PGINK
-534 GGSTTTT
+534 GSSTTTT

-553 ATVSPEKAASGAT
+553 VTVSPEKAASGAT

-616 GKDEPSVDPTPA
+616 GKDEPVNPTP
-628 EDKFADVA
+628 
-636 DGTNVPVDE
+636 DG
-645 KAYTFTM
+645 
-652 PASAVKVTVEFEEGK
+652 
-667 DEPSVDPTPAEDKFA
+667 KFA

-821 GYVNGYEDGSFAPT
+821 GYVNGYEDGSFLPQ

-852 AKNTTVT
+852 AKDST
-859 EDKTDAADTTDA
+859 
-871 NVEGENTTAP
+871 
-881 VEENAEDKADT
+881 EDKADN

>member
-1 MKLLKKSLAMVI
+1 MRSFKKISAIILVVAMLFSLVS
-13 AIAMVFSII
+13 VS
-22 SINVF
+22 VF
-27 ADTADITISVE
+27 ADGTVYKGYIQFRKAETDAITNTITGTKAGKTVYADVYSTPGSYNALAINFTPTTAINALTVENVKLTEGIPACAASMVNAKTGGLQFKWSSAVTMPEGKPFATVAITIADATTAANDVEIFTDGGYTYTLAGGKPTKVTNDVAKLNILDSFTATSAKAVKDGVDVTAVE
-38 VSKLDVGQ
+38 VGLGTTAEDAVKGITATVTDGTNSEAGYAVSNWVS
-46 GMTFDATVYVQ
+46 TPAFDAAKTGEYEFKGDVVINGEGAANAGTLNVTVTV
-57 SNTGSDITT
+57 
-66 QYDGFTLS
+66 
-74 YSKACTITDISTSEM
+74 KVVPITDGTVAEAKGTVMENAENGITE
-89 WYDANGGNA
+89 DAI
-98 SVFYPDDK
+98 K
-106 MISFGGSGSFTIPAA
+106 AA
-121 NKLAVAKF
+121 L
-129 TFAIPTDA
+129 PA
-137 ELGAFTFTGNAES
+137 ELEVVKGDFKDT
-150 SGYVASNG
+150 
-158 TAYTI
+158 
-163 DYAEF
+163 
-168 PTINIIK
+168 
-175 AFTVATV
+175 FTVAWNTV
-182 DAVADQTAELG
+182 EGYANEGKDYRAN
-193 DKVADVKAKLANL
+193 DVI
-206 DVTVKGSAA
+206 TVKG
-215 DETATLKATWDCA
+215 
-228 ELADAETITTAK
+228 
-240 DYTFTGTL
+240 
-248 QGTDVVTVPE
+248 
-258 GKTATVKVTVGKIA
+258 
-272 LADAMVTSTYKNIE
+272 
-286 IPQTETAATLTAE
+286 TLTSP
-299 QVIAQYVGDEYKVAT
+299 
-314 ISKNGAFEE
+314 SKNGLFTT
-323 KDATVA
+323 ATTDV
-329 WAGTGSIDTSL
+329 D
-340 LTSENA
+340 
-346 GNKLTLTGT
+346 
-355 VTPKTE
+355 
-361 GSNYTG
+361 G
-367 KARTADITVTVVP
+367 KVTVVP
-380 AEISGGAISINNP
+380 AEIKGGSISINNP

-414 LDEETDT
+414 LDAEGDSDEVKA
-421 ETEKEAKKAKRT
+421 EKKAKRT

-451 VEVTAEQIAAAKEA
+451 VEVTAEQIAAANEA

-479 MKELGYSSSSANKTF
+479 MKELGYSSSGTKNF
-494 TVTVTVGGTQL
+494 TVNVTVGGTTL
-505 VQKDKDGKVV
+505 LNGDSKDAVS
-515 PVTGEVKKATSGNA
+515 GEVKKATSSSA
-529 GGIHK
+529 GGINK

-566 VTVKPEPAEG
+566 VTVKAEPAEG

-596 KAYTF
+596 KAL
-601 TMPASAVKVTVEFEE
+601 
-616 GKDEPSVDPTPA
+616 
-628 EDKFADVA
+628 
-636 DGTNVPVDE
+636 
-645 KAYTFTM
+645 TFTM

>member
-1 MKLLKKSLAMVI
+1 MRNFRKLSAIILVVAML
-13 AIAMVFSII
+13 FSMM
-22 SINVF
+22 SIGVF
-27 ADTADITISVE
+27 AADEYNFNAKFRSANGTEITSIKAEKDIKVDLYITGGNYYNFNLYVKPYVKIQKSDIELADIEGIKSTVANSGKVTIS
-38 VSKLDVGQ
+38 LDS
-46 GMTFDATVYVQ
+46 A
-57 SNTGSDITT
+57 
-66 QYDGFTLS
+66 
-74 YSKACTITDISTSEM
+74 E
-89 WYDANGGNA
+89 
-98 SVFYPDDK
+98 
-106 MISFGGSGSFTIPAA
+106 
-121 NKLAVAKF
+121 AVA
-129 TFAIPTDA
+129 ID
-137 ELGAFTFTGNAES
+137 GNQP
-150 SGYVASNG
+150 VA
-158 TAYTI
+158 
-163 DYAEF
+163 
-168 PTINIIK
+168 TINIK
-175 AFTVATV
+175 SPATSEATATV
-182 DAVADQTAELG
+182 VAISADDGSSGTVDNGGTPNMITFKTADAVIGITPSFTATSAKAVKAG
-193 DKVADVKAKLANL
+193 ADVTAPVEVALGTTADAAVEGITATVTDGTNSEAGYAVSNWVSTPAYDAAKTGEYEFKGDVVINGEGAANAGTL
-206 DVTVKGSAA
+206 NVTVTVKVVPITDGTVAEAKGNVMENAEKGITEDAIKAA
-215 DETATLKATWDCA
+215 LPT
-228 ELADAETITTAK
+228 ELAVTKGDFKDTFAVKWTTVEGYKDEGKGYKADDVITVK
-240 DYTFTGTL
+240 GTL
-248 QGTDVVTVPE
+248 TSPSAKGLFTTTTTDVE
-258 GKTATVKVTVGKIA
+258 GKVK
-272 LADAMVTSTYKNIE
+272 
-286 IPQTETAATLTAE
+286 
-299 QVIAQYVGDEYKVAT
+299 
-314 ISKNGAFEE
+314 
-323 KDATVA
+323 
-329 WAGTGSIDTSL
+329 
-340 LTSENA
+340 
-346 GNKLTLTGT
+346 
-355 VTPKTE
+355 
-361 GSNYTG
+361 
-367 KARTADITVTVVP
+367 VVP
-380 AEISGGAISINNP
+380 AEIDGGSISINNP

-407 SEIAKMP
+407 SVIAKMP
-414 LDEETDT
+414 LDAEGDSKVVKAE
-421 ETEKEAKKAKRT
+421 KKAKRT

-451 VEVTAEQIAAAKEA
+451 VEVTPEQIAAANEA

-616 GKDEPSVDPTPA
+616 GTEPVDPKPQ
-628 EDKFADVA
+628 
-636 DGTNVPVDE
+636 
-645 KAYTFTM
+645 
-652 PASAVKVTVEFEEGK
+652 EGK
-667 DEPSVDPTPAEDKFA
+667 FV

-852 AKNTTVT
+852 AKDST
-859 EDKTDAADTTDA
+859 
-871 NVEGENTTAP
+871 
-881 VEENAEDKADT
+881 EDKADN

>member
-1 MKLLKKSLAMVI
+1 MRNFKRFSAIFVVVAMLFTL
-13 AIAMVFSII
+13 M

-27 ADTADITISVE
+27 AADPTVKFTLKYNGVADKDKFTLTLNAATAKAADLKANETVDTSKGGYELTLSDALKITGVKTAPTDITNKVYGTAQEDLGLPTTIKTTTVKQAGGAAGADTDLNVAWSGYDPYAKGE
-38 VSKLDVGQ
+38 QTLTGTLTAPK
-46 GMTFDATVYVQ
+46 GMED
-57 SNTGSDITT
+57 GIDIN
-66 QYDGFTLS
+66 G
-74 YSKACTITDISTSEM
+74 IT
-89 WYDANGGNA
+89 A
-98 SVFYPDDK
+98 SVKVTLQPIAYAP
-106 MISFGGSGSFTIPAA
+106 TAA
-121 NKLAVAKF
+121 
-129 TFAIPTDA
+129 I
-137 ELGAFTFTGNAES
+137 
-150 SGYVASNG
+150 
-158 TAYTI
+158 
-163 DYAEF
+163 
-168 PTINIIK
+168 
-175 AFTVATV
+175 AT
-182 DAVADQTAELG
+182 
-193 DKVADVKAKLANL
+193 ADVKALKEDDTTDEAGI
-206 DVTVKGSAA
+206 TAKVK
-215 DETATLKATWDCA
+215 EV
-228 ELADAETITTAK
+228 LADK
-240 DYTFTGTL
+240 N
-248 QGTDVVTVPE
+248 
-258 GKTATVKVTVGKIA
+258 KIA
-272 LADAMVTSTYKNIE
+272 LTVKDGA
-286 IPQTETAATLTAE
+286 TE
-299 QVIAQYVGDEYKVAT
+299 
-314 ISKNGAFEE
+314 EE
-323 KDATVA
+323 KITDEITVDWANATVA
-329 WAGTGSIDTSL
+329 WDASGNIKTVGST
-340 LTSENA
+340 A
-346 GNKLTLTGT
+346 T
-355 VTPKTE
+355 VT
-361 GSNYTG
+361 YTFATDTNSTNG
-367 KARTADITVTVVP
+367 YYKAASGTAVTAKVTVVK
-380 AEISGGAISINNP
+380 AEIEGGSISINNP
-393 IDNGYVTANITVPA
+393 IDNGYITANVTVPA
-407 SEIAKMP
+407 GQFKAGDKIAVKV
-414 LDEETDT
+414 LANGT
-421 ETEKEAKKAKRT
+421 EVYRYEQAIPDDVDLTK
-433 ISLIVPNADS
+433 DYS
-443 TKEGATVS
+443 TSIK
-451 VEVTAEQIAAAKEA
+451 
-465 DAKDLNVTLKSDKK
+465 LDKK
-479 MKELGYSSSSANKTF
+479 MKELGFSSSDSSKKAF
-494 TVTVTVGGTQL
+494 SVGVEVAGTEL
-505 VQKDKDGKVV
+505 KNGTGDDATTT
-515 PVTGEVKKATSGNA
+515 VTGEVKKATSGNA

-616 GKDEPSVDPTPA
+616 GTEPVDPKPQ
-628 EDKFADVA
+628 
-636 DGTNVPVDE
+636 
-645 KAYTFTM
+645 
-652 PASAVKVTVEFEEGK
+652 EG
-667 DEPSVDPTPAEDKFA
+667 KFA

-852 AKNTTVT
+852 AKDST
-859 EDKTDAADTTDA
+859 
-871 NVEGENTTAP
+871 
-881 VEENAEDKADT
+881 EDKADN

>member
-1 MKLLKKSLAMVI
+1 MKILKKSLSMLLALTMIVS
-13 AIAMVFSII
+13 AIGI
-22 SINVF
+22 SVF
-27 ADTADITISVE
+27 AAMDPDYVMSVKFKTDKGEVSSVKAGTTVKADIYVTAGNYYNMMLYFMPVE
-38 VSKLDVGQ
+38 KIEKSAIELKLDGLKSTVAASGKITLECDPGEAFTVGTEPIATFT
-46 GMTFDATVYVQ
+46 MTLPAG
-57 SNTGSDITT
+57 STGSDVVMLAMSAD
-66 QYDGFTLS
+66 DG
-74 YSKACTITDISTSEM
+74 TS
-89 WYDANGGNA
+89 
-98 SVFYPDDK
+98 
-106 MISFGGSGSFTIPAA
+106 
-121 NKLAVAKF
+121 
-129 TFAIPTDA
+129 
-137 ELGAFTFTGNAES
+137 
-150 SGYVASNG
+150 G
-158 TAYTI
+158 TASIGDAAT
-163 DYAEF
+163 
-168 PTINIIK
+168 PK
-175 AFTVATV
+175 AFDFTVA
-182 DAVADQTAELG
+182 DAKLGITPSFTATTAKAVKDG
-193 DKVADVKAKLANL
+193 ADVSKVEVGLDTAKETALAGITATVTDGANNEPGYEITWGESTPEYNAKQTGDYVFKGSVAINGEGAANAGTL
-206 DVTVKGSAA
+206 TDAITVTVK
-215 DETATLKATWDCA
+215 
-228 ELADAETITTAK
+228 
-240 DYTFTGTL
+240 
-248 QGTDVVTVPE
+248 
-258 GKTATVKVTVGKIA
+258 VGKIA
-272 LADAMVTSTYKNIE
+272 LDEEGVVVDSITAKTYQKAAD
-286 IPQTETAATLTAE
+286 
-299 QVIAQYVGDEYKVAT
+299 
-314 ISKNGAFEE
+314 
-323 KDATVA
+323 DATVKSISAADVATAVNNEYKTVAVKKGEYNGTANIA
-329 WAGTGSIDTSL
+329 WTAASDAADL
-340 LTSENA
+340 DLTKVTDEE
-346 GNKLTLTGT
+346 GNSANIVTLTGT
-355 VTPKTE
+355 L
-361 GSNYTG
+361 
-367 KARTADITVTVVP
+367 TAPADSEFFKDGATAKTVTMVVKVVP
-380 AEISGGAISINNP
+380 AEIDGGSISINNP

-407 SEIAKMP
+407 SVIAKMP
-414 LDEETDT
+414 LDAEGDSDEVKA
-421 ETEKEAKKAKRT
+421 EKKAKRT

-451 VEVTAEQIAAAKEA
+451 VEVTPEQIAAAKEA

-515 PVTGEVKKATSGNA
+515 PVSGEVKKATSGNA

-616 GKDEPSVDPTPA
+616 GTEPVDPKPQ
-628 EDKFADVA
+628 
-636 DGTNVPVDE
+636 
-645 KAYTFTM
+645 
-652 PASAVKVTVEFEEGK
+652 EGK
-667 DEPSVDPTPAEDKFA
+667 FV

-852 AKNTTVT
+852 AKDST
-859 EDKTDAADTTDA
+859 
-871 NVEGENTTAP
+871 
-881 VEENAEDKADT
+881 EDKADN

>member
-1 MKLLKKSLAMVI
+1 MTVENVKLAEGIPACAASMVNAKTGGLQFKWSSAVTMPEGKPFATVAITIADATTAANDVEIFTDGGYTYTLAGGKPTKVTNDVAKLNI
-13 AIAMVFSII
+13 LDSFTATSAKAVKAG
-22 SINVF
+22 
-27 ADTADITISVE
+27 ADVTAPVEVALGTTADAAVEGITATVTDGTNSE
-38 VSKLDVGQ
+38 AGYAVSNWVS
-46 GMTFDATVYVQ
+46 TPAYDATK
-57 SNTGSDITT
+57 TGEYEFKGDVVIN
-66 QYDGFTLS
+66 GEGAANAGTLNVTVTV
-74 YSKACTITDISTSEM
+74 KVVPITDGTVA
-89 WYDANGGNA
+89 DAKGTVMENA
-98 SVFYPDDK
+98 EKGITEDAIK
-106 MISFGGSGSFTIPAA
+106 AA
-121 NKLAVAKF
+121 LPTELAVTKGDF
-129 TFAIPTDA
+129 KDT
-137 ELGAFTFTGNAES
+137 
-150 SGYVASNG
+150 
-158 TAYTI
+158 
-163 DYAEF
+163 
-168 PTINIIK
+168 
-175 AFTVATV
+175 FTVAWNTV
-182 DAVADQTAELG
+182 EGYANEGKDYKAD
-193 DKVADVKAKLANL
+193 DVI
-206 DVTVKGSAA
+206 TVKG
-215 DETATLKATWDCA
+215 
-228 ELADAETITTAK
+228 
-240 DYTFTGTL
+240 
-248 QGTDVVTVPE
+248 
-258 GKTATVKVTVGKIA
+258 
-272 LADAMVTSTYKNIE
+272 
-286 IPQTETAATLTAE
+286 TLTSP
-299 QVIAQYVGDEYKVAT
+299 
-314 ISKNGAFEE
+314 SKNGLFTT
-323 KDATVA
+323 ATTDV
-329 WAGTGSIDTSL
+329 
-340 LTSENA
+340 
-346 GNKLTLTGT
+346 
-355 VTPKTE
+355 E
-361 GSNYTG
+361 G
-367 KARTADITVTVVP
+367 KVTVVP
-380 AEISGGAISINNP
+380 AEISGGSISINNP

-407 SEIAKMP
+407 SVIAKMP
-414 LDEETDT
+414 LDAEGDSEVVKA
-421 ETEKEAKKAKRT
+421 EKKAKRT

-451 VEVTAEQIAAAKEA
+451 VEVTPEQIAAANEV

-479 MKELGYSSSSANKTF
+479 MKELGYSSSGANKTF

-515 PVTGEVKKATSGNA
+515 PVSGEVKKASSGSA
-529 GGIHK
+529 PGINK
-534 GGSTTTT
+534 GSSTTTT

-553 ATVSPEKAASGAT
+553 VTVSPEKAASGAT

-596 KAYTF
+596 KALTF

-616 GKDEPSVDPTPA
+616 GKDEPVDPKPQ
-628 EDKFADVA
+628 
-636 DGTNVPVDE
+636 
-645 KAYTFTM
+645 
-652 PASAVKVTVEFEEGK
+652 EGK
-667 DEPSVDPTPAEDKFA
+667 FV

-809 YAAPYVALLSEL
+809 YAVPYVALLSEL

-852 AKNTTVT
+852 AKDST
-859 EDKTDAADTTDA
+859 
-871 NVEGENTTAP
+871 
-881 VEENAEDKADT
+881 EDKADN

>member
-1 MKLLKKSLAMVI
+1 MRNFKKLSAIVLVVAMLFSLVSIGVYAAPDANYNLNAKIKTTDGTEITSIKAEKDVKIDIYITAGTYYNFNLYLKPVTAITKNNVVFDESVADYVKGSYAKTGLVTFAGDGGGDTFVVPENTPI
-13 AIAMVFSII
+13 A
-22 SINVF
+22 
-27 ADTADITISVE
+27 TISMTVPATTESSVTMVEIPQDKGSSGTLDIGGTATKVEFTTANAVIGITPSFTATTAKAVKDGADVSKVE
-38 VSKLDVGQ
+38 VGLGTTAEDAVKGI
-46 GMTFDATVYVQ
+46 TATVTDGTNSEAGYAV
-57 SNTGSDITT
+57 SNWVSTPAYDAAKTGEYEFKGDVVIN
-66 QYDGFTLS
+66 GEGAANAGTLNVTVTV
-74 YSKACTITDISTSEM
+74 KVVPITDGTVAE
-89 WYDANGGNA
+89 AKGN
-98 SVFYPDDK
+98 V
-106 MISFGGSGSFTIPAA
+106 M
-121 NKLAVAKF
+121 
-129 TFAIPTDA
+129 
-137 ELGAFTFTGNAES
+137 ENAE
-150 SGYVASNG
+150 NG
-158 TAYTI
+158 ITEDA
-163 DYAEF
+163 
-168 PTINIIK
+168 IK
-175 AFTVATV
+175 AALSTELEVTKGDFKDTFTVAWNTV
-182 DAVADQTAELG
+182 EGYANEGKDYRAN
-193 DKVADVKAKLANL
+193 DVI
-206 DVTVKGSAA
+206 TVKG
-215 DETATLKATWDCA
+215 
-228 ELADAETITTAK
+228 
-240 DYTFTGTL
+240 
-248 QGTDVVTVPE
+248 
-258 GKTATVKVTVGKIA
+258 
-272 LADAMVTSTYKNIE
+272 
-286 IPQTETAATLTAE
+286 TLTSP
-299 QVIAQYVGDEYKVAT
+299 
-314 ISKNGAFEE
+314 SKNGLF
-323 KDATVA
+323 TTTTTNV
-329 WAGTGSIDTSL
+329 
-340 LTSENA
+340 
-346 GNKLTLTGT
+346 
-355 VTPKTE
+355 E
-361 GSNYTG
+361 G
-367 KARTADITVTVVP
+367 KVTVVP
-380 AEISGGAISINNP
+380 AEIKGGSISINNP

-414 LDEETDT
+414 LDEETDNDT
-421 ETEKEAKKAKRT
+421 VKAEKKAKRT

-443 TKEGATVS
+443 SKEGATVS
-451 VEVTAEQIAAAKEA
+451 VEVTPEQIAAAKEA

-479 MKELGYSSSSANKTF
+479 MKDLGYSSSGANKTF
-494 TVTVTVGGTQL
+494 TVTVTVGGTTL
-505 VQKDKDGKVV
+505 LNGDSKDAVS
-515 PVTGEVKKATSGNA
+515 GEVKKATSGNA

-616 GKDEPSVDPTPA
+616 GKNEPSVDPTPA
-628 EDKFADVA
+628 D
-636 DGTNVPVDE
+636 
-645 KAYTFTM
+645 
-652 PASAVKVTVEFEEGK
+652 
-667 DEPSVDPTPAEDKFA
+667 DKFA

-821 GYVNGYEDGSFAPT
+821 GYVNGYVDGSFAPT

-852 AKNTTVT
+852 AKDTTVT

>member
-1 MKLLKKSLAMVI
+1 MKILKKSLSMLLALTMIVS
-13 AIAMVFSII
+13 AIGI
-22 SINVF
+22 SVF
-27 ADTADITISVE
+27 AAMDPDYVMSVKFKTDKGEVSSVKAGTTVKADIYVTAGNYYNMMLYFMPVE
-38 VSKLDVGQ
+38 KIEKSAIELKLDGLKSTVAASGKITLECDPGEAFTVGTEPIATFT
-46 GMTFDATVYVQ
+46 MTLPAG
-57 SNTGSDITT
+57 STGSDVVMLAMSAD
-66 QYDGFTLS
+66 DG
-74 YSKACTITDISTSEM
+74 TS
-89 WYDANGGNA
+89 
-98 SVFYPDDK
+98 
-106 MISFGGSGSFTIPAA
+106 
-121 NKLAVAKF
+121 
-129 TFAIPTDA
+129 
-137 ELGAFTFTGNAES
+137 
-150 SGYVASNG
+150 G
-158 TAYTI
+158 TASIGDAAT
-163 DYAEF
+163 
-168 PTINIIK
+168 PK
-175 AFTVATV
+175 AFDFTVA
-182 DAVADQTAELG
+182 D
-193 DKVADVKAKLANL
+193 AKLGI
-206 DVTVKGSAA
+206 TPSF
-215 DETATLKATWDCA
+215 TA
-228 ELADAETITTAK
+228 TTAK
-240 DYTFTGTL
+240 AVKDGA
-248 QGTDVVTVPE
+248 DVSKVEVGLDTAKE
-258 GKTATVKVTVGKIA
+258 TALAGITATVTDGANNEPGYEITWGESTPAYNAKQTGDYVFKGSVDINGEGAANAGTLTDAVTVTVTVGKIA
-272 LADAMVTSTYKNIE
+272 LDEEGVVVDSITDKTYQKAADEAAVKSISAADVATAVNNEYKTVGVKKGEYTGTANIKW
-286 IPQTETAATLTAE
+286 TAAAGAADLDLTK
-299 QVIAQYVGDEYKVAT
+299 VTDE
-314 ISKNGAFEE
+314 E
-323 KDATVA
+323 
-329 WAGTGSIDTSL
+329 
-340 LTSENA
+340 
-346 GNKLTLTGT
+346 GNSANIVTLTGT
-355 VTPKTE
+355 L
-361 GSNYTG
+361 
-367 KARTADITVTVVP
+367 TAPADSAYFKDGATAKTVTMVVKVVP

-407 SEIAKMP
+407 SVIAKMP

-433 ISLIVPNADS
+433 ISLIVPNADPS
-443 TKEGATVS
+443 KEGSVVS
-451 VEVTAEQIAAAKEA
+451 VEVTPEQIAAANEA

-616 GKDEPSVDPTPA
+616 GTEPVDPKPQ
-628 EDKFADVA
+628 
-636 DGTNVPVDE
+636 
-645 KAYTFTM
+645 
-652 PASAVKVTVEFEEGK
+652 EGK
-667 DEPSVDPTPAEDKFA
+667 FV

-852 AKNTTVT
+852 AKDST
-859 EDKTDAADTTDA
+859 
-871 NVEGENTTAP
+871 
-881 VEENAEDKADT
+881 EDKADN

>member
-1 MKLLKKSLAMVI
+1 MRNFKKLSAIVLVVAMLFSLVSIGVYAAPDANYNLNAKIKTTDGTEITSIKAEKDVKIDIYITAGTYYNFNLYLKPVTAITKNNVVFDESVADYVKGSYAKTGLVTFAGDGGGDTFVVPENTPIATISMTVPATTESSVTMVEI
-13 AIAMVFSII
+13 PQDKGSSGTLDI
-22 SINVF
+22 SGTATKVEFTTANAVIGITPSFTANAAKAVKDS
-27 ADTADITISVE
+27 AEVSAVEVGLDTAKNTALAGIT
-38 VSKLDVGQ
+38 
-46 GMTFDATVYVQ
+46 ATVTDGTNNEPGYEITWGESTPAYNAKQTGDYVFK
-57 SNTGSDITT
+57 GSVAI
-66 QYDGFTLS
+66 
-74 YSKACTITDISTSEM
+74 
-89 WYDANGGNA
+89 NGEG
-98 SVFYPDDK
+98 
-106 MISFGGSGSFTIPAA
+106 AA
-121 NKLAVAKF
+121 NAGTL
-129 TFAIPTDA
+129 TDA
-137 ELGAFTFTGNAES
+137 VT
-150 SGYVASNG
+150 
-158 TAYTI
+158 
-163 DYAEF
+163 
-168 PTINIIK
+168 
-175 AFTVATV
+175 
-182 DAVADQTAELG
+182 
-193 DKVADVKAKLANL
+193 
-206 DVTVKGSAA
+206 VTVK
-215 DETATLKATWDCA
+215 
-228 ELADAETITTAK
+228 
-240 DYTFTGTL
+240 
-248 QGTDVVTVPE
+248 
-258 GKTATVKVTVGKIA
+258 VGKIA
-272 LADAMVTSTYKNIE
+272 LDEEGVVVDSITAKTYQKAADDAAVKSISAADVA
-286 IPQTETAATLTAE
+286 TA
-299 QVIAQYVGDEYKVAT
+299 VNNEYK
-314 ISKNGAFEE
+314 
-323 KDATVA
+323 TVA
-329 WAGTGSIDTSL
+329 VKKGEYTGTANINWAAAAGAADL
-340 LTSENA
+340 DLTKVTDEE
-346 GNKLTLTGT
+346 GNSANIVTLTGT
-355 VTPKTE
+355 L
-361 GSNYTG
+361 
-367 KARTADITVTVVP
+367 TAPADSEFFKDGATAKTVTMVVKVVP
-380 AEISGGAISINNP
+380 AEIKGGSISINNP

-407 SEIAKMP
+407 SVIAKMP
-414 LDEETDT
+414 LDAEGDSDEVKA
-421 ETEKEAKKAKRT
+421 EKKAKRI

-451 VEVTAEQIAAAKEA
+451 VEVTPEQIAAAKEA

-479 MKELGYSSSSANKTF
+479 MKDLGYSSSGANKTF
-494 TVTVTVGGTQL
+494 TVNVTVGGTKL
-505 VQKDKDGKVV
+505 LNGDSKDA
-515 PVTGEVKKATSGNA
+515 VTGEVKKATSGNA

-616 GKDEPSVDPTPA
+616 GTEPVDPKPQ
-628 EDKFADVA
+628 
-636 DGTNVPVDE
+636 
-645 KAYTFTM
+645 
-652 PASAVKVTVEFEEGK
+652 EGK
-667 DEPSVDPTPAEDKFA
+667 FV

-821 GYVNGYEDGSFAPT
+821 GYVNGYEDGSFAPA

>member
-1 MKLLKKSLAMVI
+1 MRSFKKLSAMFLVVAMICSLVT
-13 AIAMVFSII
+13 
-22 SINVF
+22 INVF
-27 ADTADITISVE
+27 ADAEQMEASIETSAS
-38 VSKLDVGQ
+38 VGQ
-46 GMTFDATVYVQ
+46 GKELQVDVYFIYPQTGANDSIAFTTSGCEVKIDDTLWTVDESSLTKVAPYSIKYNAAKKIMIIQYMDTSGENPASFAKGVKTKVGSFKLIAKETAATGAQKIEFNKCTFNPQGTSDYLDSVKNDATV
-57 SNTGSDITT
+57 T
-66 QYDGFTLS
+66 
-74 YSKACTITDISTSEM
+74 
-89 WYDANGGNA
+89 
-98 SVFYPDDK
+98 
-106 MISFGGSGSFTIPAA
+106 
-121 NKLAVAKF
+121 
-129 TFAIPTDA
+129 
-137 ELGAFTFTGNAES
+137 
-150 SGYVASNG
+150 
-158 TAYTI
+158 
-163 DYAEF
+163 
-168 PTINIIK
+168 IIK

-193 DKVADVKAKLANL
+193 DKVADVKAKLAAL
-206 DVTVKGSAA
+206 DINAKGA
-215 DETATLKATWDCA
+215 DASTEVATLKATDWTCA
-228 ELADAETITTAK
+228 DLTTETIEAAK

-248 QGTDVVTVPE
+248 QGTDVVSVPDGLKTVS
-258 GKTATVKVTVGKIA
+258 VKVKVGKIT
-272 LADAMVTSTYKNIE
+272 LTDAMVTSTYKNIE
-286 IPQTETAATLTAE
+286 IPQTEAAASLSAAD
-299 QVIAQYVGDEYKVAT
+299 VVAKYVGSEYKTAT
-314 ISKNGAFEE
+314 ISKDGAFEE
-323 KDATVA
+323 KDATVE
-329 WAGTGSIDTSL
+329 WTGTGTIETSK
-340 LTSENA
+340 LTSEDA
-346 GNKLTLTGT
+346 ANKLTLSGT
-355 VTPKTE
+355 VTPKAD
-361 GSNYTG
+361 GNYTG
-367 KARTADITVTVVP
+367 TAKTADITVTVVP

-414 LDEETDT
+414 LDAEGDSEVVKA
-421 ETEKEAKKAKRT
+421 EKKAKRT

-451 VEVTAEQIAAAKEA
+451 VEVTPEQIAAAKEA

-479 MKELGYSSSSANKTF
+479 MKDLGYSSSGTKEF

-515 PVTGEVKKATSGNA
+515 PVSGEVKKATSGNA

-596 KAYTF
+596 KALTF

-616 GKDEPSVDPTPA
+616 GKDEPVDPKPQ
-628 EDKFADVA
+628 
-636 DGTNVPVDE
+636 
-645 KAYTFTM
+645 
-652 PASAVKVTVEFEEGK
+652 EG
-667 DEPSVDPTPAEDKFA
+667 KFA

-852 AKNTTVT
+852 AKDST
-859 EDKTDAADTTDA
+859 
-871 NVEGENTTAP
+871 
-881 VEENAEDKADT
+881 EDKADN

>member
-1 MKLLKKSLAMVI
+1 MRILKKSLAMLL
-13 AIAMVFSII
+13 ALTMII
-22 SINVF
+22 SVLGISVF
-27 ADTADITISVE
+27 ADPADYTMKYVIKTTAEGTDGITAT
-38 VSKLDVGQ
+38 KAGK
-46 GMTFDATVYVQ
+46 TVYVDVYA
-57 SNTGSDITT
+57 TAHE
-66 QYDGFTLS
+66 YVALAVTL
-74 YSKACTITDISTSEM
+74 
-89 WYDANGGNA
+89 
-98 SVFYPDDK
+98 DK
-106 MISFGGSGSFTIPAA
+106 MISTVTVDDVTIKTDGATKNGLVNPAGTKVSLNYTSGVTVTADKPLATIRLTIPSDATGTVNLFEQIDYSYSEAVEDNCGTMSNPTIAITPSFTATSAKAVKAGADVTAPVEVALGTTADAAVEGITATVTDGTNSEAGYAVSNWVSTPAYDAAKTGEYEFKGDVVINGEGAA
-121 NKLAVAKF
+121 NA
-129 TFAIPTDA
+129 
-137 ELGAFTFTGNAES
+137 
-150 SGYVASNG
+150 G
-158 TAYTI
+158 TLNVT
-163 DYAEF
+163 
-168 PTINIIK
+168 
-175 AFTVATV
+175 
-182 DAVADQTAELG
+182 
-193 DKVADVKAKLANL
+193 
-206 DVTVKGSAA
+206 VTVKVVPITDGTVAEA
-215 DETATLKATWDCA
+215 KGNVMENAENGITEDTIKKALPATLDVSKGDF
-228 ELADAETITTAK
+228 K
-240 DYTFTGTL
+240 DTFTVTWNTVEGYANEGKGYKADDVITVKGTL
-248 QGTDVVTVPE
+248 TSPSANGLFTTTTTDVE
-258 GKTATVKVTVGKIA
+258 GK
-272 LADAMVTSTYKNIE
+272 
-286 IPQTETAATLTAE
+286 
-299 QVIAQYVGDEYKVAT
+299 
-314 ISKNGAFEE
+314 
-323 KDATVA
+323 
-329 WAGTGSIDTSL
+329 
-340 LTSENA
+340 
-346 GNKLTLTGT
+346 
-355 VTPKTE
+355 
-361 GSNYTG
+361 
-367 KARTADITVTVVP
+367 VTVVP
-380 AEISGGAISINNP
+380 AEISGGSISINNP

-407 SEIAKMP
+407 SVIAKMP
-414 LDEETDT
+414 LDAEGDSDEVKA
-421 ETEKEAKKAKRT
+421 EKKAKRT

-451 VEVTAEQIAAAKEA
+451 VEVTPEQIAAANEA

-515 PVTGEVKKATSGNA
+515 PVSGEVKKATSGNA

-616 GKDEPSVDPTPA
+616 GTEPVDPKPQ
-628 EDKFADVA
+628 
-636 DGTNVPVDE
+636 
-645 KAYTFTM
+645 
-652 PASAVKVTVEFEEGK
+652 EGK
-667 DEPSVDPTPAEDKFA
+667 FV

-852 AKNTTVT
+852 AKDST
-859 EDKTDAADTTDA
+859 
-871 NVEGENTTAP
+871 
-881 VEENAEDKADT
+881 EDKADN

>member
-1 MKLLKKSLAMVI
+1 MRNFRKLSAIILVVAML
-13 AIAMVFSII
+13 FSMM
-22 SINVF
+22 SIGVF
-27 ADTADITISVE
+27 AADEYNFNAKFRSANGTEITSIKAEKDIKVDLYITGGNYYNFNLYVKPYVKIQKSDIELADIEGIKSTVANSGKVTIS
-38 VSKLDVGQ
+38 LDS
-46 GMTFDATVYVQ
+46 A
-57 SNTGSDITT
+57 
-66 QYDGFTLS
+66 
-74 YSKACTITDISTSEM
+74 E
-89 WYDANGGNA
+89 
-98 SVFYPDDK
+98 
-106 MISFGGSGSFTIPAA
+106 
-121 NKLAVAKF
+121 AVA
-129 TFAIPTDA
+129 ID
-137 ELGAFTFTGNAES
+137 GNQP
-150 SGYVASNG
+150 VA
-158 TAYTI
+158 
-163 DYAEF
+163 
-168 PTINIIK
+168 TINIKSPATSEATATVVAISADDGSSGTVDNGGTPNMITFKTADAVIGITPSFTATSAKAVKAGADVTAPVEVALGTTADAAVEGITATVTDGTNSEAGYAVSNWVSTPAYDATKTGEYEFKGDVVINGEGAANAGTLNVTVTVKVVPITDGTVADAKGTVMENAEKGITEDAIK
-175 AFTVATV
+175 AALPTELAVTKGDFKDTFTVAWNTV
-182 DAVADQTAELG
+182 EGYANEGKDYKAD
-193 DKVADVKAKLANL
+193 DVI
-206 DVTVKGSAA
+206 TVKG
-215 DETATLKATWDCA
+215 
-228 ELADAETITTAK
+228 
-240 DYTFTGTL
+240 
-248 QGTDVVTVPE
+248 
-258 GKTATVKVTVGKIA
+258 
-272 LADAMVTSTYKNIE
+272 
-286 IPQTETAATLTAE
+286 TLTSP
-299 QVIAQYVGDEYKVAT
+299 
-314 ISKNGAFEE
+314 SKNGLFTT
-323 KDATVA
+323 ATTDV
-329 WAGTGSIDTSL
+329 
-340 LTSENA
+340 
-346 GNKLTLTGT
+346 
-355 VTPKTE
+355 E
-361 GSNYTG
+361 G
-367 KARTADITVTVVP
+367 KVTVVP
-380 AEISGGAISINNP
+380 AEIDGGSISINNP

-407 SEIAKMP
+407 SVIAKMP
-414 LDEETDT
+414 LDAEGDSEVVKA
-421 ETEKEAKKAKRT
+421 EKKAKRT

-451 VEVTAEQIAAAKEA
+451 VEVTPEQIAAANEA

-479 MKELGYSSSSANKTF
+479 MKDLGYSSSGTKEF

-515 PVTGEVKKATSGNA
+515 PVSGEVKKATSGNA

-596 KAYTF
+596 KALTF

-616 GKDEPSVDPTPA
+616 GKDEPVNPTP
-628 EDKFADVA
+628 
-636 DGTNVPVDE
+636 DG
-645 KAYTFTM
+645 
-652 PASAVKVTVEFEEGK
+652 
-667 DEPSVDPTPAEDKFA
+667 KFA

-852 AKNTTVT
+852 AKDST
-859 EDKTDAADTTDA
+859 
-871 NVEGENTTAP
+871 
-881 VEENAEDKADT
+881 EDKADN

>member
-1 MKLLKKSLAMVI
+1 MKILKKSLSMLLALTMIVS
-13 AIAMVFSII
+13 AIGI
-22 SINVF
+22 SVF
-27 ADTADITISVE
+27 AAMDPDYVMSVKFKTDKGEVSSVKAGTTVKADIYVTAGNYYNMMLYFMPVE
-38 VSKLDVGQ
+38 KIEKSAIELKLDGLKSTVAASGKITLECDPGEAFTVGTEPIATFT
-46 GMTFDATVYVQ
+46 MTLPAG
-57 SNTGSDITT
+57 STGSDVVMLAMSAD
-66 QYDGFTLS
+66 DG
-74 YSKACTITDISTSEM
+74 TS
-89 WYDANGGNA
+89 
-98 SVFYPDDK
+98 
-106 MISFGGSGSFTIPAA
+106 
-121 NKLAVAKF
+121 
-129 TFAIPTDA
+129 
-137 ELGAFTFTGNAES
+137 
-150 SGYVASNG
+150 G
-158 TAYTI
+158 TASIGDAAT
-163 DYAEF
+163 
-168 PTINIIK
+168 PK
-175 AFTVATV
+175 AFDFTVA
-182 DAVADQTAELG
+182 DAKLGITPSFTATTAKAVKDG
-193 DKVADVKAKLANL
+193 ADVSKVEVGLDTAKETALAGITATVTDGANNEPGYEITWGESTPAYNAKQTGDYVFKGSVAINGEGAANAGTL
-206 DVTVKGSAA
+206 TDAITVTVK
-215 DETATLKATWDCA
+215 
-228 ELADAETITTAK
+228 
-240 DYTFTGTL
+240 
-248 QGTDVVTVPE
+248 
-258 GKTATVKVTVGKIA
+258 VGKIA
-272 LADAMVTSTYKNIE
+272 LDEEGVVVDSITAKTYQKAAD
-286 IPQTETAATLTAE
+286 
-299 QVIAQYVGDEYKVAT
+299 
-314 ISKNGAFEE
+314 
-323 KDATVA
+323 DATVKSISAADVATAVNNEYKTVAVKKGEYNGTANIA
-329 WAGTGSIDTSL
+329 WTAASDAADL
-340 LTSENA
+340 DLTKVTDEE
-346 GNKLTLTGT
+346 GNSANIVTLTGT
-355 VTPKTE
+355 L
-361 GSNYTG
+361 
-367 KARTADITVTVVP
+367 TAPADSEFFKDGATAKTVTMVVKVVP
-380 AEISGGAISINNP
+380 AEIKGGSISINNP

-407 SEIAKMP
+407 SEVAKMP
-414 LDEETDT
+414 KIDEGKDD
-421 ETEKEAKKAKRT
+421 KDVQAAKKAKRT
-433 ISLIVPNADS
+433 VLV
-443 TKEGATVS
+443 TVES
-451 VEVTAEQIAAAKEA
+451 KKTDVEDAKGEYEFTNDDIDKAIAAVTAATAEKPA
-465 DAKDLNVTLKSDKK
+465 DPITVPAIKVDKK
-479 MKELGYSSSSANKTF
+479 MKELGYSSSGANKTF
-494 TVTVTVGGTQL
+494 TVNVTVGGTKL
-505 VQKDKDGKVV
+505 LNGDSKDA
-515 PVTGEVKKATSGNA
+515 VTGEVKKATSGNA

-616 GKDEPSVDPTPA
+616 GTEPVDPKPQ
-628 EDKFADVA
+628 
-636 DGTNVPVDE
+636 
-645 KAYTFTM
+645 
-652 PASAVKVTVEFEEGK
+652 EGK
-667 DEPSVDPTPAEDKFA
+667 FV

-852 AKNTTVT
+852 AKDST
-859 EDKTDAADTTDA
+859 
-871 NVEGENTTAP
+871 
-881 VEENAEDKADT
+881 EDKADN

>member
-1 MKLLKKSLAMVI
+1 MRTFKKISAIFLVVAML
-13 AIAMVFSII
+13 FSMM
-22 SINVF
+22 SIGVF
-27 ADTADITISVE
+27 ADENVFDIRVVFSTKS
-38 VSKLDVGQ
+38 VGQ
-46 GMTFDATVYVQ
+46 GQQLEASIYYVSSNGESIDFTTNGFDFNFPTGWTVANKNDKNKLTDVKKGV
-57 SNTGSDITT
+57 TGSV
-66 QYDGFTLS
+66 
-74 YSKACTITDISTSEM
+74 SE
-89 WYDANGGNA
+89 A
-98 SVFYPDDK
+98 
-106 MISFGGSGSFTIPAA
+106 
-121 NKLAVAKF
+121 
-129 TFAIPTDA
+129 
-137 ELGAFTFTGNAES
+137 
-150 SGYVASNG
+150 SGYVRFGSMSAS
-158 TAYTI
+158 
-163 DYAEF
+163 F
-168 PTINIIK
+168 LPTDVVGKVVFNIPASEVVGEKKFTCTNLGFSLNDDDSTDVTSKAGVPSETDLTVNVVK

-206 DVTVKGSAA
+206 DINVKGA
-215 DETATLKATWDCA
+215 DASTEVATLKATDWTCA
-228 ELADAETITTAK
+228 DLTTETIEAAK

-248 QGTDVVTVPE
+248 QGTDVVSVPDGLKTVS
-258 GKTATVKVTVGKIA
+258 VKVKVGKIT
-272 LADAMVTSTYKNIE
+272 LTDAMVTSTYKNIE
-286 IPQTETAATLTAE
+286 IPQTEAAASLSAAD
-299 QVIAQYVGDEYKVAT
+299 VVAKYVGSEYKTAT
-314 ISKNGAFEE
+314 ISKDGAFEE
-323 KDATVA
+323 KDATVE
-329 WAGTGSIDTSL
+329 WTGTGTIETSK
-340 LTSENA
+340 LTSEDA
-346 GNKLTLTGT
+346 ANKLTLSGK
-355 VTPKTE
+355 VTPKAD
-361 GSNYTG
+361 GNYTG
-367 KARTADITVTVVP
+367 TAKTADITVTVVP
-380 AEISGGAISINNP
+380 AEIDGGSISINNP

-407 SEIAKMP
+407 SVIAKMP
-414 LDEETDT
+414 LDAEGDSEVVKA
-421 ETEKEAKKAKRT
+421 EKKAKRT

-451 VEVTAEQIAAAKEA
+451 VEVTPEQIAAANEA

-616 GKDEPSVDPTPA
+616 GTEPVDPKPQ
-628 EDKFADVA
+628 
-636 DGTNVPVDE
+636 
-645 KAYTFTM
+645 
-652 PASAVKVTVEFEEGK
+652 EG
-667 DEPSVDPTPAEDKFA
+667 KFA

-852 AKNTTVT
+852 AKDST
-859 EDKTDAADTTDA
+859 
-871 NVEGENTTAP
+871 
-881 VEENAEDKADT
+881 EDKADN

>member
-1 MKLLKKSLAMVI
+1 MKILKKSLSMLLALTMIVS
-13 AIAMVFSII
+13 AIGI
-22 SINVF
+22 SVF
-27 ADTADITISVE
+27 AAMDPDYVMSVKFKTDKGEVSSVKAGTTVKADIYVTAGNYYNMMLYFMPVE
-38 VSKLDVGQ
+38 KIEKSAIELKLDGLKSTVAASGKITLECDPGEAFTVGTEPIATFT
-46 GMTFDATVYVQ
+46 MTLPAG
-57 SNTGSDITT
+57 STGSDVVMLAMSAD
-66 QYDGFTLS
+66 DG
-74 YSKACTITDISTSEM
+74 TS
-89 WYDANGGNA
+89 
-98 SVFYPDDK
+98 
-106 MISFGGSGSFTIPAA
+106 
-121 NKLAVAKF
+121 
-129 TFAIPTDA
+129 
-137 ELGAFTFTGNAES
+137 
-150 SGYVASNG
+150 G
-158 TAYTI
+158 TASIGDAAT
-163 DYAEF
+163 
-168 PTINIIK
+168 PK
-175 AFTVATV
+175 AFDFTVA
-182 DAVADQTAELG
+182 D
-193 DKVADVKAKLANL
+193 AKLGI
-206 DVTVKGSAA
+206 TPSF
-215 DETATLKATWDCA
+215 TA
-228 ELADAETITTAK
+228 TTAK
-240 DYTFTGTL
+240 AVKDGA
-248 QGTDVVTVPE
+248 DVSKVEVGLDTAKE
-258 GKTATVKVTVGKIA
+258 TALAGITATVTDGANNEPGYEITWGESTPAYNAKQTGDYVFKGSVAINGEGAANAGTLTDAITVTVTVGKIA
-272 LADAMVTSTYKNIE
+272 LDEEGVVVDSITAKTYQKAAD
-286 IPQTETAATLTAE
+286 
-299 QVIAQYVGDEYKVAT
+299 
-314 ISKNGAFEE
+314 
-323 KDATVA
+323 DATVKSISAADVATAVNNEYKTVAVKKGEYNGTANIA
-329 WAGTGSIDTSL
+329 WTAASGAADL
-340 LTSENA
+340 DLTKVTDEE
-346 GNKLTLTGT
+346 GNSANIVTLTGT
-355 VTPKTE
+355 L
-361 GSNYTG
+361 
-367 KARTADITVTVVP
+367 TAPADSEFFKDGATAKTVTMVVKVVP
-380 AEISGGAISINNP
+380 AEIKGGSISINNP

-407 SEIAKMP
+407 SEVAKMP
-414 LDEETDT
+414 KIDEGKDD
-421 ETEKEAKKAKRT
+421 KDVQAAKKAKRT
-433 ISLIVPNADS
+433 VLV
-443 TKEGATVS
+443 TVES
-451 VEVTAEQIAAAKEA
+451 KKTDVEDAKGEYEFTNDDIDKAIAAVTAATAEKPA
-465 DAKDLNVTLKSDKK
+465 DPITVPAIKVDKK
-479 MKELGYSSSSANKTF
+479 MKELGYSSSGANKTF
-494 TVTVTVGGTQL
+494 TVNVTVGGTKL
-505 VQKDKDGKVV
+505 LNGDSKDA
-515 PVTGEVKKATSGNA
+515 VTGEVKKATSGNA

-616 GKDEPSVDPTPA
+616 GTEPVDPKPQ
-628 EDKFADVA
+628 
-636 DGTNVPVDE
+636 
-645 KAYTFTM
+645 
-652 PASAVKVTVEFEEGK
+652 EGK
-667 DEPSVDPTPAEDKFA
+667 FV

-852 AKNTTVT
+852 AKDST
-859 EDKTDAADTTDA
+859 
-871 NVEGENTTAP
+871 
-881 VEENAEDKADT
+881 EDKADN